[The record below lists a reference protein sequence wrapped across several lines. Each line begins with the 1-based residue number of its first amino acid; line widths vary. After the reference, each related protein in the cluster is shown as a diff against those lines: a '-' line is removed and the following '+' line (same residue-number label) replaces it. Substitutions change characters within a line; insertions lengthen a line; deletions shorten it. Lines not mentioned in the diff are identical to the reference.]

1 MHSLKNC
8 IPHAEADLLMTAPR
22 LYYGACSKGICVIYK
37 AESGGRLPEER
48 GLRKMIIR
56 GDRDFFFSDLRV
68 PFTLLVTDSF
78 PTASCELLHRFP
90 VQELCPTCTAPVVPS
105 LTQEDTQARAKSDEL
120 KHPFIIIIN
129 NSSSSSSGSYVPD
142 VFI

>member
-1 MHSLKNC
+1 
-8 IPHAEADLLMTAPR
+8 
-22 LYYGACSKGICVIYK
+22 
-37 AESGGRLPEER
+37 
-48 GLRKMIIR
+48 MIIR

-78 PTASCELLHRFP
+78 PTASCELLHQFP

-105 LTQEDTQARAKSDEL
+105 LAQEDTQATAKSDEL

-129 NSSSSSSGSYVPD
+129 NSSSSSGSYVPD